1 MRKNILEP
9 ASLMLGC
16 IASLSILNPSPVQS
30 IEAPQ
35 IQSNLQQNIEYQMP
49 YIVTT
54 SSAITPKSISI
65 LENTGQNIEIH
76 FAKKM
81 YATSNVN
88 IRTEDNLKSDVVT
101 VLKRGQSIK
110 VFECQKNG
118 WSRVLYKKQIRYI
131 YTKYLSKTKPKN
143 EVEDLGEYIEYIA
156 PGGHH
161 PKTFMDWDC
170 ITDTSSKQYQLKR
183 SSYIGNYGIIMN
195 GGRYCVALGSGFIKY
210 VGTKFDLILA
220 NGTIIPCIAGD
231 MKADQHTDSSNRIT
245 SHDGSIAEFIVN
257 TSSLVSDAR
266 RMGDI
271 SYSCDSW
278 NSEIA
283 MIRVYK

>member
-65 LENTGQNIEIH
+65 LENTGQNIEVH

-88 IRTEDNLKSDVVT
+88 IRTDDNLKSDVVT

-118 WSRVLYKKQIRYI
+118 WSRVLYKKRIRYI

-143 EVEDLGEYIEYIA
+143 EAEYLGEYIEYIA

-170 ITDTSSKQYQLKR
+170 ITDTSSKQYQLKQ

-195 GGRYCVALGSGFIKY
+195 GERYCVALGSGFIPC

-220 NGTIIPCIAGD
+220 IGTIIPCIAGD

-271 SYSCDSW
+271 G
-278 NSEIA
+278 
-283 MIRVYK
+283 

>member
-1 MRKNILEP
+1 MKKNILEP

-65 LENTGQNIEIH
+65 LENTGQNIEVH

-88 IRTEDNLKSDVVT
+88 IRTDDNLKSDVVT

-110 VFECQKNG
+110 VFECKKNG
-118 WSRVLYKKQIRYI
+118 WSRVLYKKRIRYI

-143 EVEDLGEYIEYIA
+143 EAEILGNYIEYIA
-156 PGGHH
+156 PSGHH

-170 ITDTSSKQYQLKR
+170 ITSPSSKQYQLKQ
-183 SSYIGNYGIIMN
+183 SSYVGNYGIIMN
-195 GGRYCVALGSGFIKY
+195 GERYCVALGSGFIPC

-220 NGTIIPCIAGD
+220 NGTVIPCIAGD
-231 MKADQHTDSSNRIT
+231 MKADQHTDSNNKIT

-283 MIRVYK
+283 KIRVYK

>member
-9 ASLMLGC
+9 ASLILGC
-16 IASLSILNPSPVQS
+16 TALSLLIPSPIKS
-30 IEAPQ
+30 IEATQ
-35 IQSNLQQNIEYQMP
+35 IQSEQQNIECYVP
-49 YIVTT
+49 NIVT
-54 SSAITPKSISI
+54 SSAITTQSSI
-65 LENTGQNIEIH
+65 LENTGQNIEVH

-118 WSRVLYKKQIRYI
+118 WSRVLYKKRIRYI

-156 PGGHH
+156 PSGHH

-195 GGRYCVALGSGFIKY
+195 GGRYCVALGSGFIKC
-210 VGTKFDLILA
+210 VGTKFDLVLA

>member
-9 ASLMLGC
+9 ASLILGST
-16 IASLSILNPSPVQS
+16 ALSLLIPSPIKS
-30 IEAPQ
+30 IEATQ
-35 IQSNLQQNIEYQMP
+35 IQSEQQNIECYVP
-49 YIVTT
+49 NIVT
-54 SSAITPKSISI
+54 SSAITTQSSI
-65 LENTGQNIEIH
+65 LENTGQNIEVH

-118 WSRVLYKKQIRYI
+118 WSRGLYKKRIRYI

-156 PGGHH
+156 PSGHH
-161 PKTFMDWDC
+161 PKTFMDWVC